1 MLSARAD
8 DALRLQM
15 LQSSVQEFLYKPFS
29 VGELLARVGR
39 LIGERRR
46 SALRLKQAL
55 YAAEQIAWELD
66 LDDGALQEEGPVG
79 RMFGEADDYRH
90 GCLDNLLRQIHPED
104 LEELRQRW
112 LVLPARQGENHHE
125 CQFRVSLPDGGHAW
139 VQVSASLWR
148 DADGSPR
155 RAMGFARDISALK
168 RTQLNIEFLA
178 KHDSLTQLPNRVQLN
193 ERLHLSLA
201 RHQRL
206 QRRLYLLLVDLDDFR
221 FINDNLG
228 HEVGDQLLR
237 IVAERL
243 RACMRGGDPL
253 FRIGGDEFVVLAE
266 EADDATAA
274 GLAERVLEAL
284 SAPYQEGDHRYFL
297 SASIGISSYP
307 ADADSPEGLMRY
319 ADMAMYR
326 AKYGGK
332 NGFCFFAADMADGVR
347 QRLQTETGLRQALQR
362 GELRLEYQPQLT
374 CAVRTCWGG
383 GIAALGVRGPQAVAS
398 PFHRHC
404 RENRPDHR
412 YRRIRIPQRLPP
424 SRGLAQQRLAALA
437 HQRQS
442 VGAFFCLPDSV
453 ARLSAII
460 AECGADRNSY
470 AWKSPRA
477 R

>member
-1 MLSARAD
+1 M
-8 DALRLQM
+8 
-15 LQSSVQEFLYKPFS
+15 
-29 VGELLARVGR
+29 
-39 LIGERRR
+39 
-46 SALRLKQAL
+46 
-55 YAAEQIAWELD
+55 
-66 LDDGALQEEGPVG
+66 
-79 RMFGEADDYRH
+79 
-90 GCLDNLLRQIHPED
+90 
-104 LEELRQRW
+104 
-112 LVLPARQGENHHE
+112 
-125 CQFRVSLPDGGHAW
+125 
-139 VQVSASLWR
+139 
-148 DADGSPR
+148 
-155 RAMGFARDISALK
+155 
-168 RTQLNIEFLA
+168 
-178 KHDSLTQLPNRVQLN
+178 QLN

-274 GLAERVLEAL
+274 GLAERVLETL

-374 CAVRTCWGG
+374 LRGQDM
-383 GIAALGVRGPQAVAS
+383 LGW
-398 PFHRHC
+398 RHC
-404 RENRPDHR
+404 CAGSSRAASSRRP
-412 YRRIRIPQRLPP
+412 ISSALP
-424 SRGLAQQRLAALA
+424 RKLA
-437 HQRQS
+437 
-442 VGAFFCLPDSV
+442 
-453 ARLSAII
+453 
-460 AECGADRNSY
+460 
-470 AWKSPRA
+470 
-477 R
+477 